1 MSTYNTDINNYTA
14 GSPIELTAKVAYNGY
29 AIAGTLD
36 FEVHLDIHCDS
47 TTLAALTVIDM
58 TFDIFE
64 TPDI

>member
-1 MSTYNTDINNYTA
+1 M
-14 GSPIELTAKVAYNGY
+14 TAKVAYNGY

-47 TTLAALTVIDM
+47 TTLAALTVNDM